1 METISIN
8 AQGERP
14 SLSGRFGPF
23 AARWSWWTALLGP
36 LAFGVWLISAAVAI
50 AQFHSVAIPVQ
61 FGLPAALLL
70 GMFAAQ
76 QRWCFPDL
84 RLTGDLRGGAVV
96 SGIVIVTL
104 LYLVDYGAALWM
116 GQPREPRMVRLYDG
130 LTSAQIAVMLVSMPI
145 LAPIVEE
152 LVFRHFLLS
161 VLPFKKSGTIAGL
174 AVVVTAALFSLVHK
188 SAYIFPTTFV
198 LLFAL
203 GVVFAVAR
211 IRTDGVALPMG
222 LHAYAIVFGLMC
234 DQAMKFL
241 KG

>member
-1 METISIN
+1 METMSIN

-23 AARWSWWTALLGP
+23 AARWNWWTVLLGP
-36 LAFGVWLISAAVAI
+36 LACGVWLFSTAVAI
-50 AQFHSVAIPVQ
+50 VQFHSVSIPVQ

-70 GMFAAQ
+70 GMFATEK
-76 QRWCFPDL
+76 RWCFPDL
-84 RLTGDLRGGAVV
+84 RIVGDLRVGAVV

-116 GQPREPRMVRLYDG
+116 GQPREPRMVQLYDG
-130 LTSAQIAVMLVSMPI
+130 LTPVQIAVMLVSMPI
-145 LAPIVEE
+145 LVPIVEE

-161 VLPFKKSGTIAGL
+161 VLPFKKSGWIAGL
-174 AVVVTAALFSLVHK
+174 AVVVTAALFSLIHK

-211 IRTDGVALPMG
+211 IRTDGVALSMG
-222 LHAYAIVFGLMC
+222 LHAYAIVFGVIC
-234 DQAMKFL
+234 DQAMKSL
-241 KG
+241 IG

>member
-1 METISIN
+1 METMSIN

-23 AARWSWWTALLGP
+23 AARWSGWTALLGP
-36 LAFGVWLISAAVAI
+36 LAWGVWMISTAVAI

-76 QRWCFPDL
+76 KRWCFPDL
-84 RLTGDLRGGAVV
+84 RFVGDLRRSDVV
-96 SGIVIVTL
+96 PGILIVTL
-104 LYLVDYGAALWM
+104 LYLADYGAALWL

-130 LTSAQIAVMLVSMPI
+130 LTPAQIAVMLFSMPI

-161 VLPFKKSGTIAGL
+161 VLPFKKSGWIAGL
-174 AVVVTAALFSLVHK
+174 AVVVTAALFTYIHK
-188 SAYIFPTTFV
+188 TAYIYPTTFV

-211 IRTDGVALPMG
+211 IRTDGVALSMG
-222 LHAYAIVFGLMC
+222 LHAYAIVFGLLC